1 MSTPTTSIIAVA
13 TDLLSPNPWNTN
25 QMDATAYR
33 KLRESIERV
42 GSFKPVVVRELDDGE
57 YQIIGGE
64 HRWSVMNELGYE
76 EIQVVNL
83 GKISDTRAKQ
93 ISVLDN
99 ERFGEDDEVA
109 FQRLLEDIQS
119 DLEYDLSDIMRVE
132 FDLDK
137 VMSLSSIDTDSL
149 LDELDDEL
157 SDTPSRTKDAITDSD
172 DKTMLRFRFDQD
184 DAVVVRQAILD
195 IIESQAIKTGNEFD
209 DAGEALFFIINS
221 WTTQ

>member
-157 SDTPSRTKDAITDSD
+157 SDTPSRTKDAIADSD

-184 DAVVVRQAILD
+184 EAVVVRQAILD

-221 WTTQ
+221 WMTK